1 MRVLIRSRQS
11 AKFLADR
18 KNWVGSRESAL
29 DFVHSS
35 MALNAATRMELKGI
49 EIVLDFG
56 NPKSEVV
63 LNVPDDTE
71 IRSAPKLPVL

>member
-11 AKFLADR
+11 AMFLADR
-18 KNWVGSRESAL
+18 KHWVASRETAL
-29 DFVHSS
+29 DFVHST
-35 MALNAATRMELKGI
+35 MALNAATRMELKGV

-63 LNVPDDTE
+63 LAIPDDVDPPP
-71 IRSAPKLPVL
+71 APRV